1 MKIQH
6 LGYAIDSVENTVL
19 DLRVALAEADTPE
32 ESRKILQV
40 LNETARLK
48 TKIEALKSAMEGDE

>member
-6 LGYAIDSVENTVL
+6 LGYAIESVENTVL

-32 ESRKILQV
+32 ESRKIRMVVGEAGKLQR
-40 LNETARLK
+40 RLK
-48 TKIEALKSAMEGDE
+48 RLKSAIEEDK